1 MEPITSPPTAGA
13 DTPAWI
19 QVARRDQLDEDET
32 LAVDLDGREVCLYNV
47 GGEIL
52 ATDNRCTHGDADLS
66 DGLILDGCL
75 IECPLHEGTFDIR
88 TGAAV
93 GLPCTEPL
101 RCHEV
106 RVDADAIFLRAHKA

>member
-1 MEPITSPPTAGA
+1 MEPTTSPAIERANTQ
-13 DTPAWI
+13 DWI

-32 LAVDLDGREVCLYNV
+32 LAVDLDGREVCLYNL

-52 ATDNRCTHGDADLS
+52 ATDNRCTHGDAGLA

-88 TGAAV
+88 TGAPV

-106 RVDADAIFLRAHKA
+106 RVDADAIFLRRKA